1 MFTNNDE
8 NNGNSGN
15 RGKFSDRIKK
25 IRRDLFKK
33 SKNILPSDGKEFIL
47 DSTRTNVF
55 KVFLS
60 IPLIVYNN
68 VVNRKDNFNNRKKEI
83 KKTNVFNDL
92 EKVLKYDFQRDD
104 VSSLTNKSSS
114 RYKSNYSKKT
124 NVSLKKMKNGTFQK
138 KVLFNTDNS
147 VKETND
153 INCLKLRKIEL
164 QKEIINL
171 IKKKLVKSINEFEM
185 LQSEFYVLSELENE
199 DIYVNECQ
207 TEIQEIK
214 KLLSKVKSLKEKY
227 DFLKENVDFEY
238 IFEYD
243 DDLLIDKIIELKRLC
258 SIIGLNNTVND
269 YKILDEYQF
278 LYLKIDK
285 LQDKAFKLEEEKRKK
300 EEELKQRDID
310 FEKMKESIFNVD
322 KENERYINF
331 VREQELLL
339 KQLDENILFINSFE
353 QTSYRL
359 KGFGHLLGNSFKY
372 LGLLLVNPLKGLVP
386 GIATQTLITKN
397 IIHNLYNNLEWEEN
411 KKIVYD
417 TIDYSILINSAIN
430 NLDVTSSLIDS
441 TLEDIIKLKRKYMEQ
456 FGKYEGFFSEYQDA
470 IKKMNKIENA
480 ILNSKIKIN
489 KMKQKMLENEKKNS
503 SKLRKVKKLN
513 DSK

>member
-1 MFTNNDE
+1 MFTNKDD

-25 IRRDLFKK
+25 IRRDLRKK
-33 SKNILPSDGKEFIL
+33 SKNILFDDGKESIL
-47 DSTRTNVF
+47 YATRTNVF
-55 KVFLS
+55 KVFLA

-68 VVNRKDNFNNRKKEI
+68 VVNKKNNFNNGNREI
-83 KKTNVFNDL
+83 KKTNAFNDW
-92 EKVLKYDFQRDD
+92 EIASKYDFKRYY
-104 VSSLTNKSSS
+104 VSSLTNKSGS
-114 RYKSNYSKKT
+114 RFKSNYAKKT
-124 NVSLKKMKNGTFQK
+124 NVSLKKNKLSTFQK
-138 KVLFNTDNS
+138 ETLFNTDSS
-147 VKETND
+147 VKEINE
-153 INCLKLRKIEL
+153 INCLKLKKIEL

-199 DIYVNECQ
+199 DIYINECQ
-207 TEIQEIK
+207 TEIQVIK

-243 DDLLIDKIIELKRLC
+243 DDLLIDKIIELKSLC
-258 SIIGLNNTVND
+258 SINDLNNTVND
-269 YKILDEYQF
+269 YKILDEYKF
-278 LYLKIDK
+278 LYLKIDI
-285 LQDKAFKLEEEKRKK
+285 LQERTFKLEEEKRKK
-300 EEELKQRDID
+300 AEELKQRDID
-310 FEKMKESIFNVD
+310 FEKMKESIFDVD
-322 KENERYINF
+322 KENERYTNF

-339 KQLDENILFINSFE
+339 NQLDENISFIDSIE
-353 QTSYRL
+353 QTTYRL

-372 LGLLLVNPLKGLVP
+372 LGLLLVSPLKGLVP

-417 TIDYSILINSAIN
+417 TIDYSTLINSAIN

-441 TLEDIIKLKRKYMEQ
+441 TLEDIVKLKSKYKEQ
-456 FGKYEGFFSEYQDA
+456 FGKYEGFFSEYQDS

-480 ILNSKIKIN
+480 VLGSKIKIN
-489 KMKQKMLENEKKNS
+489 KIKQKMLENEKKNS
-503 SKLRKVKKLN
+503 SKLKKVKKLN